1 MLEKGLFRCSP
12 EMVFKVIMS
21 LRLDYLLKGLE
32 KKNIET
38 ALNAGDEE
46 EAKMMRELP
55 QILKP
60 MTNNL
65 ITIWN
70 TQISPQEFQHFPE
83 NLQ

>member
-32 KKNIET
+32 RKNIET

-55 QILKP
+55 
-60 MTNNL
+60 
-65 ITIWN
+65 
-70 TQISPQEFQHFPE
+70 
-83 NLQ
+83 